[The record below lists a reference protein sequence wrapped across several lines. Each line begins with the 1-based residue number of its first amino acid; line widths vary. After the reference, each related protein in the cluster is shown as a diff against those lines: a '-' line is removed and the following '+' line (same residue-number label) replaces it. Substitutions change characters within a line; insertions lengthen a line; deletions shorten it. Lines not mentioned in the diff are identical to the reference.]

1 MVAEQKR
8 VSNIVS
14 EAFFAEM
21 SRRGSEQEFRDT
33 IEELEEMA
41 REMEQEEAGGDRGG
55 SEAAE
60 TAHQPWTS
68 HGHCIPTTSPPHPCS
83 LGTSTR

>member
-1 MVAEQKR
+1 MGVIAICIGVMVWGGLWMRAHEANMVAERKR

-21 SRRGSEQEFRDT
+21 SRRESEQEFRDT

-41 REMEQEEAGGDRGG
+41 REMEEADADIDVDRGG
-55 SEAAE
+55 S
-60 TAHQPWTS
+60 
-68 HGHCIPTTSPPHPCS
+68 
-83 LGTSTR
+83 

>member
-1 MVAEQKR
+1 MGVIDICIEVMVWGGLWMRAHEANMVAEQKR

-21 SRRGSEQEFRDT
+21 SRRESEQEFRDT

-41 REMEQEEAGGDRGG
+41 REMEEADADIDVDRGG
-55 SEAAE
+55 S
-60 TAHQPWTS
+60 
-68 HGHCIPTTSPPHPCS
+68 
-83 LGTSTR
+83 

>member
-1 MVAEQKR
+1 MAAIAICIGVMVWGGLWMRAHEANMVAEQKR

-21 SRRGSEQEFRDT
+21 SRRESEQEFRET

-41 REMEQEEAGGDRGG
+41 REMEQEEAGADVDVERPRGG
-55 SEAAE
+55 S
-60 TAHQPWTS
+60 
-68 HGHCIPTTSPPHPCS
+68 
-83 LGTSTR
+83 